1 MENLNH
7 QLFLWINASA
17 TPNLLLVGIAIFFAE
32 YLIFAIPV
40 IIFISWLRGDELC
53 RKTLLIVSVAV
64 ITSFLINVL
73 IGFFWQHP
81 RPFMIGLGHTL
92 IPHVPDSSFPSDHLT
107 LIWTV
112 AFSLIVQR
120 HYHKIGLTLAILGFP
135 VAWARIYLGVH
146 FPFDMAGSIFVALLS
161 SWITVR
167 LESFYIDHLYKIA
180 LAIHRTIFSKF
191 IQLGWVK
198 P

>member
-7 QLFLWINASA
+7 QLFLWLNASA
-17 TPNLLLVGIAIFFAE
+17 NPNLLLVGIAIVFAE
-32 YLIFAIPV
+32 YLIFAIPAM
-40 IIFISWLRGDELC
+40 IFISWLNGDEHC
-53 RKTLLIVSVAV
+53 RKTLLVVTVAV

-112 AFSLIVQR
+112 AFSLIAQR
-120 HYHKIGLTLAILGFP
+120 HYHKVGLALAISGFP

-167 LESFYIDHLYKIA
+167 LESVYIDHLYKIT

-191 IQLGWVK
+191 IKLGWVR